1 MNLLLEHIENNTEA
15 DLVISEELFKQ
26 LDMKVNVAAT
36 NFKRHNSGCWINL
49 GELPKPNC
57 VITASAES
65 EHFLY
70 YARCHPMISFAIM
83 SARATGYLIDIKP
96 NGPNMVYIVLNDNYL
111 ILANVKVVSLT
122 NIHDRLTQA
131 LKKLQQSKAL
141 DHFHDLIKNP

>member
-1 MNLLLEHIENNTEA
+1 MNRLLEYIENNTEA
-15 DLVISEELFKQ
+15 DLVVSEELFKR

-36 NFKRHNSGCWINL
+36 NYKRHNSGCWINL

-83 SARATGYLIDIKP
+83 PARATGYLIDIKSDKA
-96 NGPNMVYIVLNDNYL
+96 NMVYIIINDNYM
-111 ILANVKVVSLT
+111 IPANTKVVNLT
-122 NIHDRLTQA
+122 NIGARLTQA
-131 LKKLQQSKAL
+131 LKKLQESKSL

>member
-1 MNLLLEHIENNTEA
+1 MNRLLEHIENNTEA

-57 VITASAES
+57 VITTSMES
-65 EHFLY
+65 EHCLY
-70 YARCHPMISFAIM
+70 YARCHPVVSFAIM
-83 SARATGYLIDIKP
+83 PARATGYLIDIKP
-96 NGPNMVYIVLNDNYL
+96 NKSNMVYIVLNDNYL

-122 NIHDRLTQA
+122 NIHDRLTHA

>member
-1 MNLLLEHIENNTEA
+1 MNRLLEHIENNAEA
-15 DLVISEELFKQ
+15 DLVISEELFKR

-83 SARATGYLIDIKP
+83 PARATGYLIDIKSDKA
-96 NGPNMVYIVLNDNYL
+96 NMVYIIINDNYM
-111 ILANVKVVSLT
+111 IPANTKVVSLT
-122 NIHDRLTQA
+122 NIGARLTQA
-131 LKKLQQSKAL
+131 LKKLQESKSL

>member
-1 MNLLLEHIENNTEA
+1 MNRLLEHIENNTEA

-49 GELPKPNC
+49 GELPKPGC
-57 VITASAES
+57 VITANLES
-65 EHFLY
+65 EHQLY

-83 SARATGYLIDIKP
+83 PASATGYLIDIKP
-96 NGPNMVYIVLNDNYL
+96 NEANMVYIIINDNYM
-111 ILANVKVVSLT
+111 IPADVKVVSLT
-122 NIHDRLTQA
+122 NIGARLTQA
-131 LKKLQQSKAL
+131 LKKLQKSKSL